1 MSPPIQT
8 VMKRLIL
15 LVAILSSSLAATLSA
30 QQLFPEEGTLPQTAI
45 QPSELNDLEPITP
58 EPPAVVGEQSAT
70 SINSGNWNEPA
81 VWDCLC
87 VPTGDF
93 DITIAANTNVA
104 ITGNVSM
111 VNLTIETGA
120 TLSATAMSDVV
131 LSVVGD
137 WTCDGNFV
145 RGMSEVKL
153 IGGAVQQIN
162 GASNF
167 HTLKVDG
174 TGNVV
179 LNGPVD
185 IYNFVD
191 IGTTTFTTNN
201 FLALRSTGTS
211 KTGAI
216 APILG
221 GTLNGRITF
230 ERALSSS
237 ANGWL
242 TLGSPTTDATV
253 QDINNNFLTTGFA
266 GSNFPN
272 NSFVSVQ
279 NYYEPAGEGV
289 PSFQPVQSTEQA
301 MPPGLGF
308 YVYTNAGNYLFE
320 VHGNPVT
327 SLFNFDV
334 SYTDNGTPSA
344 DGLNVLANPF
354 PADINWANEDV
365 WVKQEMLNAIY
376 VWDVSLNRFRTYAN
390 GYGTNG
396 GTPIIRAGEAFG
408 VKANNPGPILRTTEK
423 AKHIGAA
430 PAVNTG
436 NQFLKLR
443 AVGMGQPDELI
454 IAFHEDA
461 TAEFDFHLDALKL
474 VSAANLDM
482 ACRTS
487 DNKLAA
493 IKHLPYD
500 NNGLELPIA
509 LSANNAGSITLI
521 LENVPHLNDRCLWI
535 EDLLTGEI
543 YPVETTET
551 IEFTTDQ
558 TPMANRFILH
568 MTPAVQAEPT
578 QITCMGD
585 NSGEIDLQGVDG
597 GPWTF
602 TVRDAEDQL
611 VGLLED
617 YTENVTLAGLP
628 AGSYN
633 VTIEGNGLCG
643 TLNTSVTITE
653 PESHV
658 MAEAT
663 ANHIGCNEHN
673 SGAITIE
680 VSGGIAP
687 YTYEWNDGVEV
698 LNRVDIA
705 AGTYTLTVTD
715 ANECTTTS
723 TAEVEAA
730 PTVLAGIEVDQQ
742 MVTLENG
749 QATINFTFSG
759 ENATDF
765 LWNFGDNSTSSNEV
779 NPSHTYTEPGNY
791 VVSVY
796 AANDQCA
803 DSYQMIVIVE
813 MGVNID
819 ERNGGGTV
827 HAYYANG
834 VTFVR
839 FGHSDLRKYRIDV
852 HNLLGQQVMAPLEGR
867 FGSQQIRLNMRHDVP
882 AFIVTVRDLTNG
894 KVYTTKIIR

>member
-1 MSPPIQT
+1 MS
-8 VMKRLIL
+8 
-15 LVAILSSSLAATLSA
+15 
-30 QQLFPEEGTLPQTAI
+30 
-45 QPSELNDLEPITP
+45 SELNDFDPITP
-58 EPPAVVGEQSAT
+58 EPPAVSGEQSAT
-70 SINSGNWNEPA
+70 SVNSGNWNDLA
-81 VWDCLC
+81 TWDCLC
-87 VPTGDF
+87 IPNGDF
-93 DITIAANTNVA
+93 DITIASGTNVA
-104 ITGNVSM
+104 ITDNVSL
-111 VNLTIETGA
+111 VNLNIESGA
-120 TLSATAMSDVV
+120 TLSATALNEVV
-131 LSVVGD
+131 ISLVGD
-137 WTCDGNFV
+137 WSCDGNFV
-145 RGMSEVKL
+145 RGLSEVKL
-153 IGGAVQQIN
+153 VGGTVQQIN

-167 HTLKVDG
+167 HTLKVEG
-174 TGNVV
+174 TGNVI

-221 GTLNGRITF
+221 GNLNGRITF

-242 TLGSPTTDATV
+242 TIGSPTIDATV

-279 NYYEPAGEGV
+279 TYFEPAGEGE
-289 PSFQPVQSTEQA
+289 PSFQSVQSTEQA
-301 MPPGLGF
+301 MSPGRGF
-308 YVYTNAGNYLFE
+308 YVYANAGNFLFE

-334 SYTDNGTPSA
+334 SFTDNGMPSQ

-376 VWDVSLNRFRTYAN
+376 VWDVSLNRFRTFSN

-396 GTPIIRAGEAFG
+396 GSPIIRAGEAFW
-408 VKANNPGPILRTTEK
+408 VKANSEGPILRTTEQ

-430 PAVNTG
+430 PAVNSG
-436 NQFLKLR
+436 DQFLKLR
-443 AVGMGQPDELI
+443 LVGLGHPDELI
-454 IAFHEDA
+454 IAMHEDA
-461 TAEFDFHLDALKL
+461 TEEFNFSLDALKL
-474 VSAANLDM
+474 VSAANVNM
-482 ACRTS
+482 ACRSS
-487 DNKLAA
+487 DNLLAA
-493 IKHLPYD
+493 IKHIPYD
-500 NNGLELPIA
+500 DAGLTLPIA
-509 LSANNAGSITLI
+509 LSANNAGSGSLLI
-521 LENVPHLNDRCLWI
+521 ENIPQLHDRCMWI
-535 EDLLTGEI
+535 EDLLTGDI
-543 YPVETTET
+543 YPLETTES
-551 IEFTTDQ
+551 IEFATEQ
-558 TPMANRFILH
+558 TPMEDRFVLH
-568 MTPAVQAEPT
+568 LTPAVQAEPT
-578 QITCMGD
+578 HITCMGD
-585 NSGEIDLQGVDG
+585 NSGEINLEGIEG

-602 TVRDAEDQL
+602 TVRDADDLL

-617 YTENVTLAGLP
+617 YTENVTLAGLT
-628 AGSYN
+628 AGAYN
-633 VTIEGNGLCG
+633 ITVEGNGLCG
-643 TLNTSVTITE
+643 TLSTAVTITE

-658 MAEAT
+658 NAEAT
-663 ANHIGCNEHN
+663 ASHIGCDEFN
-673 SGAITIE
+673 SGAISVE
-680 VSGGIAP
+680 VNGGIAP
-687 YTYEWNDGVEV
+687 YTYLWNDGFET

-705 AGTYTLTVTD
+705 AGTYSLTVTD
-715 ANECTTTS
+715 ANECITIATV
-723 TAEVEAA
+723 EVEAA
-730 PTVLAGIEVDQQ
+730 PTVSASMEVDQQ
-742 MVTLENG
+742 VVTLENG
-749 QATINFTFSG
+749 QATINFTFVG

-765 LWNFGDNSTSSNEV
+765 LWNFGDNSPSSSEV

-819 ERNGGGTV
+819 ERNAGGTV

-839 FGHSDLRKYRIDV
+839 FGHSDLRKYRIDA
-852 HNLLGQQVMAPLEGR
+852 HNLLGQQIMTPIEGR
-867 FGSQQIRLNMRHDVP
+867 FGNQQVRLNMRHDVP